1 MLETSATWAVMTG
14 RCERQSPLALVWDY
28 DGDRLTCRWITG
40 AADEAPTTVELR
52 PVA

>member
-14 RCERQSPLALVWDY
+14 RCEPQTPLTLVWHY
-28 DGDRLTCRWITG
+28 DGDLLTCRWTTA